1 MASIGLVPVFG
12 YALTFLGRRKY
23 RVLCEVA
30 PRGNESF
37 SSRGYYITSIPP
49 SSERLQPKP
58 HPPSNNGFTLV
69 LLSPSPSGVV
79 SKLVKD
85 PSVVI
90 VRGKTIPARW
100 PFFLSLR
107 PRRRSNMMMRT
118 IFARIHCNFRRMFP
132 FRSFFAESELRKNI
146 CRIFADSI
154 NVVQINISVN
164 QDLREKSTQ
173 VYRVKNPNETVTLL
187 GTQRDRTL
195 SEESD

>member
-1 MASIGLVPVFG
+1 M
-12 YALTFLGRRKY
+12 
-23 RVLCEVA
+23 VLRSHLAVTKIWLARHLHQKATADAA
-30 PRGNESF
+30 PAF
-37 SSRGYYITSIPP
+37 QQKLYTSSRGYYS
-49 SSERLQPKP
+49 
-58 HPPSNNGFTLV
+58 TLHS
-69 LLSPSPSGVV
+69 LSPSGVV

-154 NVVQINISVN
+154 NVAQNTHK
-164 QDLREKSTQ
+164 R
-173 VYRVKNPNETVTLL
+173 
-187 GTQRDRTL
+187 
-195 SEESD
+195 

>member
-1 MASIGLVPVFG
+1 M
-12 YALTFLGRRKY
+12 
-23 RVLCEVA
+23 
-30 PRGNESF
+30 PRGNEKF
-37 SSRGYYITSIPP
+37 SIPLSPGGIQPQSPPPSRQKVHTCSRGYYC
-49 SSERLQPKP
+49 
-58 HPPSNNGFTLV
+58 TLH
-69 LLSPSPSGVV
+69 SPSPNVV
-79 SKLVKD
+79 DSKFVKY

-154 NVVQINISVN
+154 NVAQNTHK
-164 QDLREKSTQ
+164 R
-173 VYRVKNPNETVTLL
+173 YRRPKIVRFVCSNHVTSRGRLIRVAVEQKRHLFRKFLGRVSRSCRVRPMPYETV
-187 GTQRDRTL
+187 
-195 SEESD
+195 

>member
-1 MASIGLVPVFG
+1 MPVLTRVRRKFADVTKFCLGELLGVEGLDVLLGVRARVCAPGLSSRPGMGTSGLVNGPTLTASAALRRCGFRRGFG
-12 YALTFLGRRKY
+12 LPRVPRR
-23 RVLCEVA
+23 R
-30 PRGNESF
+30 
-37 SSRGYYITSIPP
+37 
-49 SSERLQPKP
+49 
-58 HPPSNNGFTLV
+58 
-69 LLSPSPSGVV
+69 PSPAACLESNGVV

-132 FRSFFAESELRKNI
+132 FRSFFAESKLRKNI

-154 NVVQINISVN
+154 NVAQNTHK
-164 QDLREKSTQ
+164 R
-173 VYRVKNPNETVTLL
+173 
-187 GTQRDRTL
+187 
-195 SEESD
+195 

>member
-1 MASIGLVPVFG
+1 MFADVTRLRRGDARGVDDLVASESRRGVRARVRALGLLSASSRPGMGASGLVTGPTITASAAWQRCDLQRGSGPPRVE
-12 YALTFLGRRKY
+12 RR
-23 RVLCEVA
+23 R
-30 PRGNESF
+30 
-37 SSRGYYITSIPP
+37 P
-49 SSERLQPKP
+49 SPAACLE
-58 HPPSNNGFTLV
+58 
-69 LLSPSPSGVV
+69 PSGVV

-154 NVVQINISVN
+154 NVAQNTHK
-164 QDLREKSTQ
+164 R
-173 VYRVKNPNETVTLL
+173 
-187 GTQRDRTL
+187 
-195 SEESD
+195 